1 MTEVDIGHQLQRG
14 LVMTL
19 NRIWAFAALCL
30 VFSMAFFSVPSARA
44 AALGVE
50 STALTIC
57 SNQGLPAG
65 YVVTAS
71 DVNAACPGVA
81 VYRWTITPAG
91 GSNVVQA
98 CFGSGYPA
106 PYFITGIST
115 VSSICAGF
123 QGAMTLTL
131 PSNGIATCSPS
142 VIWNPW
148 VITANAITTGQC
160 GGYGI
165 STVAQASE
173 GLSVCSNSPIPAGW
187 SATGG
192 SSSIQCQPYL
202 VQTLHRTASLVPGAA
217 ESPHY
222 IRQGDSA
229 ILSEGRVQ

>member
-1 MTEVDIGHQLQRG
+1 MMGVDIGHQLQRG

-30 VFSMAFFSVPSARA
+30 VCSMAFFSVPSARA
-44 AALGVE
+44 ATLGVE
-50 STALTIC
+50 ATALTIC

-91 GSNVVQA
+91 GSNTVQA

-106 PYFITGIST
+106 PYVITGINT

-131 PSNGIATCSPS
+131 PTNGIAICSPS

-148 VITANAITTGQC
+148 VITGNAITSGQC

-165 STVAQASE
+165 STIAQASE
-173 GLSVCSNSPIPAGW
+173 GLAVCSNSPIPAGW
-187 SATGG
+187 NATGG

-202 VQTLHRTASLVPGAA
+202 VQTLHRTAARALGTS
-217 ESPHY
+217 ESPRY
-222 IRQGDSA
+222 IRQGDVA
-229 ILSEGRVQ
+229 ILSKEREQ